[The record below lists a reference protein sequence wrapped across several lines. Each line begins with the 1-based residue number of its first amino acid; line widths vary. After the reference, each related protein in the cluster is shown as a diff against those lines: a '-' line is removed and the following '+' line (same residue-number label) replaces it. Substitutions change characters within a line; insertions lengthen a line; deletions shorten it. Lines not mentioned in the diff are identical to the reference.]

1 MTAENMT
8 RLLGQARDDAS
19 LKAVILRIDSP
30 GGDALASDAIWRAVN
45 DLHTRKPLVIS
56 MSDVA
61 GSGGYYIAAS
71 GDPIVAGAGTLTASI
86 GVVHGKINIH
96 GLYDKLGITK
106 DVVTRGPNSTLDS
119 DYVPYTPQQ
128 WQIVG
133 RLADDMYKVF
143 KGKVAAAR
151 RMKIED
157 VERLAGG
164 RVFTGEQAR
173 QKGLV
178 DELGGLRRA
187 VELAKQK
194 AGIPAGRRVELVVF
208 PHPRSLFEIIMER
221 GQSAEVRLPAL
232 PVAPVP
238 EALRLL
244 SAARILNSGRPAA
257 LMPCRFAFY

>member
-1 MTAENMT
+1 
-8 RLLGQARDDAS
+8 
-19 LKAVILRIDSP
+19 
-30 GGDALASDAIWRAVN
+30 
-45 DLHTRKPLVIS
+45 
-56 MSDVA
+56 
-61 GSGGYYIAAS
+61 
-71 GDPIVAGAGTLTASI
+71 
-86 GVVHGKINIH
+86 
-96 GLYDKLGITK
+96 
-106 DVVTRGPNSTLDS
+106 
-119 DYVPYTPQQ
+119 
-128 WQIVG
+128 
-133 RLADDMYKVF
+133 MYKVF

-151 RMKIED
+151 KMKIED

-164 RVFTGEQAR
+164 RVFTGEQAK

-208 PHPRSLFEIIMER
+208 PRPRSLFEIVMER

-238 EALRLL
+238 EAWRLL

-257 LMPCRFAFY
+257 LMPFRFAFY